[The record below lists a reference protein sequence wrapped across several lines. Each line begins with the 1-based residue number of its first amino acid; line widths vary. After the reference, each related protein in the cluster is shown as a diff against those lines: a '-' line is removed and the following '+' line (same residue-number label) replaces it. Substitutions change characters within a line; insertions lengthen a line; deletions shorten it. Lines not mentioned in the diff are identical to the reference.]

1 MQDADRIAF
10 QPPKPDG
17 TGRSVA
23 LALLA
28 HGLLLLALTWGIHWN
43 SEPDNLSVTAELWSA
58 LPQEAAP
65 KLQEPEPQDN
75 LPTPS
80 REPTP
85 PPPPPEPVKAPE
97 PKPAPPPPPKAT
109 AKPAEPAEPD
119 RADADIAFK
128 KEKALREKK
137 EREEKLREDQALK
150 DKLQK
155 EKDLKA
161 KAEKLKEEKLK
172 AEKIKEQ
179 QAREEKERD
188 KKKLAEKAKA
198 EEKAKQLAEDKKH
211 AEVQAK
217 KDAQTK
223 ADADKRSEAQRQEN
237 IRRMQ
242 GLAGATGDEN
252 AKGSAL
258 KASGPSASYAGRIRA
273 RIKPNITFSDDV
285 DGNPKAEVEVRV
297 APDGTILSRK
307 LIQPS
312 GNKAWDDAVLKA
324 IDKTETLPRD
334 TDGRVQP
341 VMVISFRPKD

>member
-1 MQDADRIAF
+1 MQDADRTAF
-10 QPPKPDG
+10 QPPKPAG

-28 HGLLLLALTWGIHWN
+28 HGLLLLALTWGISWK

-75 LPTPS
+75 LPTP
-80 REPTP
+80 TP
-85 PPPPPEPVKAPE
+85 DPVPPPEPVKAE
-97 PKPAPPPPPKAT
+97 PKPAPPPAPKA
-109 AKPAEPAEPD
+109 AAQPDD
-119 RADADIAFK
+119 RAEADIALK

-137 EREEKLREDQALK
+137 EREEKKHEEQLREDKALK
-150 DKLQK
+150 DKQLK
-155 EKDLKA
+155 EKEKELKA
-161 KAEKLKEEKLK
+161 KAEKLK
-172 AEKIKEQ
+172 AEKRKEEQ
-179 QAREEKERD
+179 EREDKERD
-188 KKKLAEKAKA
+188 KKKLAEKLKA
-198 EEKAKQLAEDKKH
+198 EEKAKQQAEDKKR

-217 KDAQTK
+217 KDAQAK
-223 ADADKRSEAQRQEN
+223 AEADKRSEAQRQEN

-242 GLAGATGDEN
+242 GMAGATGDEN

-273 RIKPNITFSDDV
+273 RIKPNITFNDDV
-285 DGNPKAEVEVRV
+285 DGNPKSEVEVRV

-307 LIQPS
+307 LIQAS
-312 GNKAWDDAVLKA
+312 GNKAWDEAVLKA

>member
-1 MQDADRIAF
+1 MQDADRTAF
-10 QPPKPDG
+10 QPPKPAG

-28 HGLLLLALTWGIHWN
+28 HGLLLLALTWGISWK

-75 LPTPS
+75 LPTP
-80 REPTP
+80 TP
-85 PPPPPEPVKAPE
+85 VPVPPPPPEPVKAE
-97 PKPAPPPPPKAT
+97 PKPAPPPAPKA
-109 AKPAEPAEPD
+109 AAQPDD
-119 RADADIAFK
+119 RAEADIALK
-128 KEKALREKK
+128 KEKALREIK
-137 EREEKLREDQALK
+137 EREEKKHEEKKHEEQMREDKALK
-150 DKLQK
+150 DKQLK
-155 EKDLKA
+155 EKELKA
-161 KAEKLKEEKLK
+161 KAEKLK
-172 AEKIKEQ
+172 AEKRKEEQ
-179 QAREEKERD
+179 EREDKERD
-188 KKKLAEKAKA
+188 KKKLADKLKA
-198 EEKAKQLAEDKKH
+198 EEKAKQQAEDKKR

-217 KDAQTK
+217 KDAQAK
-223 ADADKRSEAQRQEN
+223 AEADKRSEAQRQEN

-242 GLAGATGDEN
+242 GMAGATGDEN

-273 RIKPNITFSDDV
+273 RIKPNITFTDDV
-285 DGNPKAEVEVRV
+285 DGNPKSEVEVRV

-307 LIQPS
+307 LIQAS

>member
-1 MQDADRIAF
+1 M
-10 QPPKPDG
+10 
-17 TGRSVA
+17 A

-28 HGLLLLALTWGIHWN
+28 HGLLLLALTWGISWK
-43 SEPDNLSVTAELWSA
+43 SEPDNLSVSAELWSA

-75 LPTPS
+75 PPTPS
-80 REPTP
+80 PEPTP
-85 PPPPPEPVKAPE
+85 PPPPPEPVKAE
-97 PKPAPPPPPKAT
+97 PKPAPPPLPKA
-109 AKPAEPAEPD
+109 AAQPDD
-119 RADADIAFK
+119 RAEADIALK

-137 EREEKLREDQALK
+137 EREEKKHEEQLREDKALK
-150 DKLQK
+150 DKQLK
-155 EKDLKA
+155 EKEKELKA
-161 KAEKLKEEKLK
+161 KAEKLK
-172 AEKIKEQ
+172 AEKRKEEQ
-179 QAREEKERD
+179 EREDKERD
-188 KKKLAEKAKA
+188 KKKLAEKLKA
-198 EEKAKQLAEDKKH
+198 EEKAKQQAEDKKR

-217 KDAQTK
+217 KDAQAK

-242 GLAGATGDEN
+242 GMAGATGDEN

-273 RIKPNITFSDDV
+273 RIKPNITFNDDV
-285 DGNPKAEVEVRV
+285 DGNPKSEVEVRV

-307 LIQPS
+307 LIQAS
-312 GNKAWDDAVLKA
+312 GNKAWDEAVLKA

>member
-1 MQDADRIAF
+1 MQDADRTAF
-10 QPPKPDG
+10 QPPKPAG

-28 HGLLLLALTWGIHWN
+28 HGLLLLALTWGISWK

-75 LPTPS
+75 PPTPS
-80 REPTP
+80 PEPTP
-85 PPPPPEPVKAPE
+85 PPPPPEPVKAE
-97 PKPAPPPPPKAT
+97 PKPAPPPPPKA
-109 AKPAEPAEPD
+109 AAQPDD
-119 RADADIAFK
+119 RAEADIALK

-137 EREEKLREDQALK
+137 EREEKKHEEQLREDKALK
-150 DKLQK
+150 DKQLK
-155 EKDLKA
+155 EKEKEKELKA
-161 KAEKLKEEKLK
+161 KAEKLK
-172 AEKIKEQ
+172 AEKRKEEQ
-179 QAREEKERD
+179 EREDKERD
-188 KKKLAEKAKA
+188 KKKLAEKLKA
-198 EEKAKQLAEDKKH
+198 EEKAKQQAEDKKR

-217 KDAQTK
+217 KDAQTQ

-242 GLAGATGDEN
+242 GMAGATGDEN

-273 RIKPNITFSDDV
+273 RIKPNITFNDDV
-285 DGNPKAEVEVRV
+285 DGNPKSEVEVRV

-307 LIQPS
+307 LIQAS
-312 GNKAWDDAVLKA
+312 GNKAWDEAVLKA

>member
-1 MQDADRIAF
+1 MQDADRTAF
-10 QPPKPDG
+10 QPPKPAG

-28 HGLLLLALTWGIHWN
+28 HGLLLLALTWGISWK

-75 LPTPS
+75 PPTPS
-80 REPTP
+80 PEPTP
-85 PPPPPEPVKAPE
+85 PPPPPEPVKAE
-97 PKPAPPPPPKAT
+97 PKPAPPPPPKA
-109 AKPAEPAEPD
+109 AAQPDD
-119 RADADIAFK
+119 RAEADIALK

-137 EREEKLREDQALK
+137 EREEKKHEEQLREDKALK
-150 DKLQK
+150 DKQLK
-155 EKDLKA
+155 EKEKELKA
-161 KAEKLKEEKLK
+161 KAEKLK
-172 AEKIKEQ
+172 AEKRKEEQ
-179 QAREEKERD
+179 EREDKERD
-188 KKKLAEKAKA
+188 KKKLAEKLKA
-198 EEKAKQLAEDKKH
+198 EEKAKQQAEDKKR

-217 KDAQTK
+217 KDAQTQ

-242 GLAGATGDEN
+242 GMAGATGDEN

-273 RIKPNITFSDDV
+273 RIKPNITFNDDV
-285 DGNPKAEVEVRV
+285 DGNPKSEVEVRV

-307 LIQPS
+307 LIQAS
-312 GNKAWDDAVLKA
+312 GNKAWDEAVLKA